1 MQCLIILITIVYYG
15 DPVSI
20 KRCTPVVV
28 VTYLIDSC
36 VFKLGVI
43 LFNISWSQGSVL
55 VSVLFT
61 LYMLFFYKVI
71 LENNAYSL
79 IPVWMILL

>member
-20 KRCTPVVV
+20 KRCTPVV